1 MNLLKDFN
9 FVIIEIIYKVLTFLK
24 NPLNYVKNNIFE
36 RFLKSIIEFFLKKI
50 SF

>member
-9 FVIIEIIYKVLTFLK
+9 FVIIEIIYKVLAFLK

-36 RFLKSIIEFFLKKI
+36 CFLKSIIEFF
-50 SF
+50 